1 MRGADSDEIRR
12 RFPVEASHLFRR
24 KRKPARMAVQT
35 ATGMN
40 GGQLAL
46 TSSSLAFFA
55 AQLAQGLALQQ
66 Q

>member
-1 MRGADSDEIRR
+1 V
-12 RFPVEASHLFRR
+12 FPIEASHLFRR
-24 KRKPARMAVQT
+24 KPAGVAVQT